1 MTHEDLNVGK
11 CTWLSYVLV
20 YVMWVLVLALGIWVL
35 LVSRDAIVGV
45 ASLVFVQVSS
55 ARAWRISAVEKY
67 YVLGAGFV
75 WLGLMVFSELYFR
88 NGVRRGRLVP
98 RIARVLGAELL
109 ALSVF
114 DAILFVTQGLPAEA
128 WLRWLILGSELVF
141 GVICLAVARP
151 SPRVISDVQAGDP
164 D

>member
-88 NGVRRGRLVP
+88 NGVRRGRLIP
-98 RIARVLGAELL
+98 RIARFLGAELL

-128 WLRWLILGSELVF
+128 WLRWLILGSELAF
-141 GVICLAVARP
+141 GVICLVIARP